1 MAGVVQRASSLVRS
15 GTLLLDDAGVHD
27 ATLLARRAAGLQNL
41 QAHAHHLS
49 ALAAAF
55 LVKDRASHRIL
66 LGRTHLAKPLSA
78 DKKAWPLVQGRFKA
92 FLATSATLLVSKT
105 LKSGAP
111 LTADDVASTYLP
123 VSWGGTQ
130 TRGGGGISTLKRAL
144 KIGAHVLER
153 FK

>member
-1 MAGVVQRASSLVRS
+1 MALTVQRAAILVRS
-15 GTLLLDDAGVHD
+15 GTLLLDDAGVRD

-55 LVKDRASHRIL
+55 LVKDSASHKML
-66 LGRTHLAKPLSA
+66 SGTDLAKPFSA
-78 DKKAWPLVQGRFKA
+78 DQNVWPLVQGRFKA
-92 FLATSATLLVSKT
+92 FLSTYASLAVSQT
-105 LKSGAP
+105 LKSGSV
-111 LTADDVASTYLP
+111 LSADDVASTYLP

-130 TRGGGGISTLKRAL
+130 TGGGGGISTLKRAL
-144 KIGAHVLER
+144 KIGAHVLQR